1 MDEILKIILLRNKQ
15 RKLLSQSDI
24 KRIGQIIIGINNY
37 TSVDYI
43 AFEKCDPDDENCGG
57 KCMDDHLLFYTDG
70 IEKIM
75 DETYNCIVS
84 NFNLDGCKVD
94 ILNFCYLI
102 ILFHEFAHVRQ
113 YELIDKGKGTL
124 EEKLYSISH
133 NLTRIKD
140 FYSANYCNMLTEVNA
155 FAKSAFDAYR
165 VYSKLPKEYLT
176 EKDKIAYQTYALEEA
191 TDFYSV
197 DSNKEIIISPA
208 ERLYLGAN
216 QYNIKLCGVD
226 VDKFKELVYG
236 KHDLTMYRKLLM
248 GLPLSYQEYAYINL
262 MDDSIRA
269 GQDIDFIKKL
279 QRKM

>member
-1 MDEILKIILLRNKQ
+1 MEEILKIVLLRNKQ
-15 RKLLSQSDI
+15 RKLLTKGDI
-24 KRIGQIIIGINNY
+24 KRICEIIIGINNY
-37 TSVDYI
+37 TDVDHI
-43 AFEKCDPDDENCGG
+43 EFEKCDPEDENCGG
-57 KCMDDHLLFYTDG
+57 KCMGDYLVFYTDG

-75 DETYNCIVS
+75 DETYRCIVS

-102 ILFHEFAHVRQ
+102 IIFHEFAHVRQ

-124 EEKLYSISH
+124 DEKLYLICH
-133 NLTRIKD
+133 KLTRIKD
-140 FYSANYCNMLTEVNA
+140 FYEKNYCNMLTEVNA
-155 FAKSAFDAYR
+155 FAKGAFDAYS

-191 TDFYSV
+191 TDFYQA

-208 ERLYLGAN
+208 ERLFLSAD
-216 QYNIKLCGVD
+216 QYNISKCD
-226 VDKFKELVYG
+226 VDINKFKELVYS

-262 MDDSIRA
+262 MDDSIRD
-269 GQDIDFIKKL
+269 GQDINFIKKL
-279 QRKM
+279 QKKM